1 MAQIYSATTDGYV
14 YKYVTDTW
22 ANVRDAG
29 TGSNSSSSA
38 HYYHRCIRTFHTGG
52 RGGDTYF
59 VGRSFFAFNTSGISS
74 APSAATLKIYGYS
87 NGDGDV
93 IAVKATKPDLSTG
106 IAVADFDAITGFTAG
121 ASMNGNVTD
130 YSAEVST
137 WSTSGYNDITLNS
150 KALSDMA
157 SLSVFAVCLV
167 EYDHD
172 YLNSAPSEADFDS
185 GCWFA
190 DEELTGKD
198 PYIDY
203 TAGVA
208 AAADNATFFGANF

>member
-1 MAQIYSATTDGYV
+1 MATIYSATTDGYV
-14 YKYVTDTW
+14 YKYATDTW

-29 TGSNSSSSA
+29 TGGSSSSTA
-38 HYYHRCIRTFHTGG
+38 HYYFRPIRTFHTSG

-59 VGRSFFAFNTSGISS
+59 VGRSFFAFDTSGIST
-74 APSAATLKIYGYS
+74 APSAATLRISGYYLGS
-87 NGDGDV
+87 ADV

-106 IAVADFDAITGFTAG
+106 IANADFDAITGFTAG
-121 ASMNGNVTD
+121 ASMDGNVTD
-130 YSAEVST
+130 YSGEVTS
-137 WSTSGYNDITLNS
+137 WSTIAYNDITLNAT
-150 KALSDMA
+150 ALSDMA

-172 YLNSAPSEADFDS
+172 YKNIAPSGADFSS

-190 DEELTGKD
+190 DEELTSRD

-203 TAGVA
+203 TPAVTVT
-208 AAADNATFFGANF
+208 DNATFFGANF